1 MNSTKIIFLLFLIA
15 SCSQNFNTSQFNKQ
29 TPKYKICLQDAN
41 HNIEKNI
48 NINQDRIDMLQTDD
62 TMIDFYNID
71 NDIDKINLLKKRNK
85 MIDECIKRRSKNYI
99 RTY

>member
-1 MNSTKIIFLLFLIA
+1 MKKKNSKKIVIFLLFLIA
-15 SCSQNFNTSQFNKQ
+15 SCTQNFNTSQFNKQ

-62 TMIDFYNID
+62 TMIDLYNIE
-71 NDIDKINLLKKRNK
+71 NDIDEMKLSQRRVK
-85 MIDECIKRRSKNYI
+85 MIEDCMKLK
-99 RTY
+99 

>member
-1 MNSTKIIFLLFLIA
+1 MKKKFIFLLFLIA
-15 SCSQNFNTSQFNKQ
+15 ACSQNFNTSQFNKQ

-62 TMIDFYNID
+62 TMIDLYNIG
-71 NDIDKINLLKKRNK
+71 NDTDEIKLSQRRTE
-85 MIDECIKRRSKNYI
+85 MIQDCMKSR
-99 RTY
+99 

>member
-1 MNSTKIIFLLFLIA
+1 MKKKNSKKIIIFLLFLIA

-48 NINQDRIDMLQTDD
+48 NINQDRINMLQTDD
-62 TMIDFYNID
+62 IMIDLYNIG
-71 NDIDKINLLKKRNK
+71 NDTDEIKLSQRRTE
-85 MIDECIKRRSKNYI
+85 MIQDCMKSR
-99 RTY
+99 

>member
-1 MNSTKIIFLLFLIA
+1 MKKKNSKKIVIFLLFLIA
-15 SCSQNFNTSQFNKQ
+15 SCTQNFNTSQFNKQ

-62 TMIDFYNID
+62 TMIDLYNIE
-71 NDIDKINLLKKRNK
+71 NDIDEMKLSQRRVEMIEDCMKLK
-85 MIDECIKRRSKNYI
+85 
-99 RTY
+99 